1 MVKEDITLSKINVKT
16 IKKLAMTLLFMKLVL
31 KNIENIMIFYDSN
44 KIVNDFLTN
53 GKNRYQVFGY
63 VIIKAGSFIENFQPV
78 QMSASDN
85 LHILTSGRYWL
96 TETYR
101 INSFN
106 DFIFL
111 ALKKI
116 LRRE

>member
-1 MVKEDITLSKINVKT
+1 MVKEDIMLSKINLKT
-16 IKKLAMTLLFMKLVL
+16 IKKLAMTLFMKLAL

-44 KIVNDFLTN
+44 KIINDFLIN
-53 GKNRYQVFGY
+53 GKSRYQVGY

-78 QMSASDN
+78 PMSASGN
-85 LHILTSGRYWL
+85 LHVLTSVRYWL

-101 INSFN
+101 MKSFN

-111 ALKKI
+111 VLKNI

>member
-1 MVKEDITLSKINVKT
+1 
-16 IKKLAMTLLFMKLVL
+16 MTLLFMKLAL
-31 KNIENIMIFYDSN
+31 KNIENIIIFYDSN
-44 KIVNDFLTN
+44 KIINDFLTN
-53 GKNRYQVFGY
+53 GKSRYQVGY

-78 QMSASDN
+78 PMSASGN
-85 LHILTSGRYWL
+85 LHVLTSVRYWL

-101 INSFN
+101 MKSFN

-111 ALKKI
+111 ALKNI

>member
-44 KIVNDFLTN
+44 KIINDFLTN

-78 QMSASDN
+78 PMSASGN
-85 LHILTSGRYWL
+85 LHVLTSVRYWL

-101 INSFN
+101 KKSFN

-111 ALKKI
+111 ALKNT